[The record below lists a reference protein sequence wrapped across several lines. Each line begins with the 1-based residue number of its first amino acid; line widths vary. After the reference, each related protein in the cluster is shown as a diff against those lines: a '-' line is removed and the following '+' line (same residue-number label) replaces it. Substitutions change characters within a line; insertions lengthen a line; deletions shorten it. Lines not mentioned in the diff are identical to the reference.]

1 VRVRH
6 AAVVEASRRAER
18 SADVLTARPTLV
30 LAAAGRDPVAERA
43 VADPELDQVARI
55 FPIDRIPVAE
65 IGDESPT
72 MRARRTAADQLGR
85 ELDLTAA
92 IVLLDGIGLP
102 PPTGWPDHPDDFA
115 RSVGSRVTDPA
126 PLLQPS
132 WPRTQGS

>member
-1 VRVRH
+1 MRVRP
-6 AAVVEASRRAER
+6 AAAVEASRRAER

-43 VADPELDQVARI
+43 VADPELDKVARI

-72 MRARRTAADQLGR
+72 MRAHRTAADQLGR

-92 IVLLDGIGLP
+92 IVSSSTGSACLP
-102 PPTGWPDHPDDFA
+102 RRGGRITPTTSPVPWA
-115 RSVGSRVTDPA
+115 VE
-126 PLLQPS
+126 
-132 WPRTQGS
+132 